1 MKMHGILNLTC
12 PNCGEDTFIV
22 SRATNLMTYTIACPC
37 CDTVVATIPEF
48 YIESLGS
55 NEEDEEDKEGT
66 SDDDAA
72 KRS

>member
-22 SRATNLMTYTIACPC
+22 SRATNLVTYTIACPC

-48 YIESLGS
+48 YIESWERMG
-55 NEEDEEDKEGT
+55 DTKEGT
-66 SDDDAA
+66 SDADAA
-72 KRS
+72 ERP